1 MTRNDEQ
8 RRSADQKQ
16 SAEQGNSPRSTSG
29 AEIARWA
36 DVAMYTSKPIQAAEG
51 PKVMLLSAPSDPL
64 GLIAAQAKTYVG
76 EFVDDL
82 ADITD
87 DERRHYLGEIQKT
100 ALAMPLEAVLF
111 NFSITGVTRSFTHQ
125 MVRQRTAAYAQES
138 MRFSVV
144 EDGFTDR
151 VALPPS
157 LLGGKPLAVWGVE
170 AATTVNNS
178 NRKFV
183 TDNDRDRVVNH
194 VRDEL
199 VEQYGTEADKA
210 RYEWERALL
219 VTELAYKKLVNSG
232 IPAEDARG
240 LLPHNITTRIKYNT
254 NMRALLEHI
263 GLRTCTQAQ
272 FEWRGVAF
280 QMMMALRE
288 YGKTQAYRVAMTEQ
302 EKFEF
307 GSPFKPSAWQ
317 FDEIAKLFSP
327 ICYRA
332 GKCTMKASFDR
343 ACSIRERVEANASFN
358 RPSTKWH
365 LPLYV
370 AEVVGEGPDTY
381 GPDAASELVAAI
393 SPSEWMLDPGAA
405 R

>member
-1 MTRNDEQ
+1 
-8 RRSADQKQ
+8 
-16 SAEQGNSPRSTSG
+16 
-29 AEIARWA
+29 
-36 DVAMYTSKPIQAAEG
+36 MYTSKPIQAAEG
-51 PKVMLLSAPSDPL
+51 PKVVLLSAPSDPL

-138 MRFSVV
+138 LRFSVI
-144 EDGFTDR
+144 EDGFVDR
-151 VALPPS
+151 VSLPPS
-157 LLGGKPLAVWGVE
+157 LLGGKPLAVWNIE
-170 AATTVNNS
+170 ANTSVNNS
-178 NRKFV
+178 NKKFV
-183 TDNDRDRVVNH
+183 TEDDRERVVNH
-194 VRDEL
+194 VRDQL
-199 VEQYGTEADKA
+199 VEQYGTEGDKA
-210 RYEWERALL
+210 RYEWEKALL
-219 VTELAYKKLVNSG
+219 ATERAYKKLVNSG

-288 YGKTQAYRVAMTEQ
+288 FGRTQEYRHSRVGGRPENPEHA
-302 EKFEF
+302 F
-307 GSPFKPSAWQ
+307 GFKRSSSAWQ

-327 ICYRA
+327 ICYRK
-332 GKCTMKASFDR
+332 GKCEMKASFDR
-343 ACSIRERVEANASFN
+343 KCSIRERVDKFSEFN
-358 RPSTKWH
+358 VPSNRWH

-381 GPDAASELVAAI
+381 GPDAADELVAPI

>member
-1 MTRNDEQ
+1 
-8 RRSADQKQ
+8 
-16 SAEQGNSPRSTSG
+16 
-29 AEIARWA
+29 
-36 DVAMYTSKPIQAAEG
+36 MYTSQPIKAAEG
-51 PKVMLLSAPSDPL
+51 PRVTVLSAPSDPL

-100 ALAMPLEAVLF
+100 ALTMPLEAVLF

-144 EDGFTDR
+144 EDSFVDR

-157 LLGGKPLAVWGVE
+157 LANTTAKYHEVEESERIHSGYAGEWGTPSQIRERLAHAMTRESKEENWRWKWDE
-170 AATTVNNS
+170 AV
-178 NRKFV
+178 
-183 TDNDRDRVVNH
+183 H
-194 VRDEL
+194 
-199 VEQYGTEADKA
+199 
-210 RYEWERALL
+210 ALQKTYSDL
-219 VTELAYKKLVNSG
+219 INSG
-232 IPAEDARG
+232 MPAEDARG

-280 QMMMALRE
+280 QMMGALRA
-288 YGKTQAYRVAMTEQ
+288 YGRTQKYQIALSDQ
-302 EKFEF
+302 ELKDFA
-307 GSPFKPSAWQ
+307 SPYQSSAWQ
-317 FDEIAKLFSP
+317 YDEIAKLFSP
-327 ICYRA
+327 ICYRK
-332 GKCTMKASFDR
+332 GKCVMQASFDR
-343 ACSIRERVEANASFN
+343 KCSIRDRVEANASVN
-358 RPSTKWH
+358 RPSTEWH
-365 LPLYV
+365 LPLYAV
-370 AEVVGEGPDTY
+370 KGDRGE
-381 GPDAASELVAAI
+381 ALLVADEI

>member
-8 RRSADQKQ
+8 QNAKRPDESSSSLPSA
-16 SAEQGNSPRSTSG
+16 STSR
-29 AEIARWA
+29 EVARWA
-36 DVAMYTSKPIQAAEG
+36 DVAMYTSQPIKAAEG
-51 PKVMLLSAPSDPL
+51 PRVTLLSAPSDPL

-157 LLGGKPLAVWGVE
+157 LA
-170 AATTVNNS
+170 
-178 NRKFV
+178 
-183 TDNDRDRVVNH
+183 
-194 VRDEL
+194 
-199 VEQYGTEADKA
+199 GTETGHEYDGGDDYYRLSKEQKWRIKWDGAVEHLQKT
-210 RYEWERALL
+210 YQ
-219 VTELAYKKLVNSG
+219 ELINDG
-232 IPAEDARG
+232 MPAEDARG

-288 YGKTQAYRVAMTEQ
+288 FGRTQEYRHSRVGGRPENPEHA
-302 EKFEF
+302 F
-307 GSPFKPSAWQ
+307 GFKRSSSAWQ
-317 FDEIAKLFSP
+317 FDAIAELFSP
-327 ICYRA
+327 ICYRK
-332 GKCTMKASFDR
+332 GKCEMKASFDR
-343 ACSIRERVEANASFN
+343 KCSIRERVDANAAAN
-358 RPSTKWH
+358 RPSSFWH
-365 LPLYV
+365 TAGSGGLKP
-370 AEVVGEGPDTY
+370 
-381 GPDAASELVAAI
+381 I